1 MNKNKKLLVLLLA
14 PVLALSL
21 AACNN
26 NNNTSSTTS
35 SSTSTSSSTNT
46 SSTTTPS
53 STTTISSSTSTS
65 TTTPDS
71 SSSSSTTQGN
81 LLDEITGTADERYAT
96 YKATANGAV
105 ATAYAE
111 LVAVETFTPNNNS
124 NLYFMDGTHAIK
136 AINVNDYSV
145 VQQLEVGKVYKVV
158 GVYDQAKNRLNGK
171 NQAVTFELVEGGE
184 TKVQA
189 VKTNLDLAAATT
201 DNVDTVAYSTTGVV
215 TDVINGT
222 TKSIKVEI
230 AGKTYTVQ
238 TRGAN
243 ADAVNE
249 VLMSASNNQKVN
261 IKSAVVYNVDT
272 LNVLNAADIEF
283 TTPDT
288 PDVPDVPT
296 KYKGTIGAATQDGL
310 TVGSVSA
317 EKTLTYT
324 VEGDKVTVGGTDE
337 LIAYVK
343 ADEATGV
350 TAGNYIG
357 VKITAPADLDA
368 SLNPIVV
375 FNSQQL
381 TWTDIAS
388 EGSAELKFEVTSITS
403 TYTISVY
410 WEGSLEKAAQVFT
423 VEFATGTALQEKE
436 ITIVDST
443 ISELL
448 KKDGSKMWTDREQL
462 YRVEAVVSE
471 ITNTTMGNGKV
482 MDPATGEEITLYGLC
497 DSVEVFD
504 NATLKFSNN
513 KTFSS
518 LNLVKG
524 DKVTL
529 VVQYLVYG
537 YSAPYTQEVQGYL
550 EEKVAGVNDVKYTV
564 AVTADAEKGTVE
576 LDKTQ
581 VALGETAVA
590 TVTAKEG
597 WAAAKVEFNGVKLT
611 PNAEGKY
618 EFTGAIYT
626 NSLVVEFAEDL
637 QYDITINTPENG
649 TAELSATKAKI
660 GTEITITVSPA
671 EGYKVDYVKVNGERI
686 RAVDGAYKFI
696 LSGTTSVEVAF
707 MDANTLRSSAYVIC
721 ADKYSNVSGPF
732 PSSISSL
739 LKSGEDIVTSVS
751 ATGSVAYKSGDAL
764 KFGSGSKPNTTFVI
778 NLSQK
783 VTSIIIRAT
792 AWKGSTSTLTIDG
805 SVESSV
811 TTSQGTGDSSGY
823 ADYTFTFAEGVDTI
837 TVSAAGRYLIS
848 GLTFLYALNHQAI
861 NKN

>member
-53 STTTISSSTSTS
+53 STTTISSSTNTS

-238 TRGAN
+238 ARGAN

-261 IKSAVVYNVDT
+261 IKSAVVYKVDT

-337 LIAYVK
+337 LVAYVK

-497 DSVEVFD
+497 DSVKVFD

-626 NSLVVEFAEDL
+626 NSLVVEFAEEIP
-637 QYDITINTPENG
+637 YDITINTPKNG

-686 RAVDGAYKFI
+686 RAVDGAYKFR
-696 LSGTTSVEVAF
+696 LNGTTSVEVAF

-732 PSSISSL
+732 PSSISEL
-739 LKSGEDIVTSVS
+739 LDSGEDIVTSVS

-764 KFGSGSKPNTTFVI
+764 KFGSSSKPNTTFVI

-792 AWKGSTSTLTIDG
+792 AWKGSTSILTIDG

-848 GLTFLYALNHQAI
+848 GLTFLYA
-861 NKN
+861 

>member
-71 SSSSSTTQGN
+71 SSSSSTTQDN

-124 NLYFMDGTHAIK
+124 NLYLMDGTHAIK
-136 AINVNDYSV
+136 AINVNDYNV

-261 IKSAVVYNVDT
+261 IKSAVVYKVDT

-337 LIAYVK
+337 LVAYVK

-423 VEFATGTALQEKE
+423 VEFATGTALQEKQ

-597 WAAAKVEFNGVKLT
+597 WAADKVEFNGVKLT

-618 EFTGAIYT
+618 EFTGAIYI

-721 ADKYSNVSGPF
+721 ADKYSDVNGLF

-751 ATGSVAYKSGDAL
+751 ATGFVAYKSGDAL
-764 KFGSGSKPNTTFVI
+764 KFGSGNKPNTTFVI

-848 GLTFLYALNHQAI
+848 GLTFLYA
-861 NKN
+861 

>member
-1 MNKNKKLLVLLLA
+1 MNKNKKLLVLFLA

-448 KKDGSKMWTDREQL
+448 KKDGSKMWTDR
-462 YRVEAVVSE
+462 
-471 ITNTTMGNGKV
+471 
-482 MDPATGEEITLYGLC
+482 
-497 DSVEVFD
+497 
-504 NATLKFSNN
+504 
-513 KTFSS
+513 
-518 LNLVKG
+518 
-524 DKVTL
+524 
-529 VVQYLVYG
+529 
-537 YSAPYTQEVQGYL
+537 
-550 EEKVAGVNDVKYTV
+550 
-564 AVTADAEKGTVE
+564 
-576 LDKTQ
+576 
-581 VALGETAVA
+581 
-590 TVTAKEG
+590 
-597 WAAAKVEFNGVKLT
+597 
-611 PNAEGKY
+611 
-618 EFTGAIYT
+618 
-626 NSLVVEFAEDL
+626 
-637 QYDITINTPENG
+637 
-649 TAELSATKAKI
+649 
-660 GTEITITVSPA
+660 
-671 EGYKVDYVKVNGERI
+671 
-686 RAVDGAYKFI
+686 
-696 LSGTTSVEVAF
+696 
-707 MDANTLRSSAYVIC
+707 
-721 ADKYSNVSGPF
+721 
-732 PSSISSL
+732 
-739 LKSGEDIVTSVS
+739 
-751 ATGSVAYKSGDAL
+751 
-764 KFGSGSKPNTTFVI
+764 
-778 NLSQK
+778 
-783 VTSIIIRAT
+783 
-792 AWKGSTSTLTIDG
+792 
-805 SVESSV
+805 
-811 TTSQGTGDSSGY
+811 
-823 ADYTFTFAEGVDTI
+823 
-837 TVSAAGRYLIS
+837 
-848 GLTFLYALNHQAI
+848 
-861 NKN
+861 

>member
-1 MNKNKKLLVLLLA
+1 MPEDLTQMNKNKKLLVLLLA

-53 STTTISSSTSTS
+53 STTTISSSTNTS

-111 LVAVETFTPNNNS
+111 LVAVETLTPNNNS

-222 TKSIKVEI
+222 TKSVKVKI
-230 AGKTYTVQ
+230 AEKTYTVQ
-238 TRGAN
+238 ARGAN

-296 KYKGTIGAATQDGL
+296 EYKGTIGAATQDGL

-337 LIAYVK
+337 LVAYVK

-388 EGSAELKFEVTSITS
+388 EGSAELKFAVTSITS

-497 DSVEVFD
+497 DSVEV
-504 NATLKFSNN
+504 ATLKFSNN

-590 TVTAKEG
+590 TITAKEG

-671 EGYKVDYVKVNGERI
+671 EGYKVDYVKVNGESI
-686 RAVDGAYKFI
+686 KPNESGTYVFT

-721 ADKYSNVSGPF
+721 ADKY
-732 PSSISSL
+732 ISSFSGTAPSTL
-739 LKSGEDIVTSVS
+739 TSFLKKGDEDIVTGVTVTSNVSWSDGNPLKCGTSKAKTSTITLTLSV
-751 ATGSVAYKSGDAL
+751 
-764 KFGSGSKPNTTFVI
+764 N
-778 NLSQK
+778 
-783 VTSIIIRAT
+783 VTSITIRAT
-792 AWKGSTSTLTIDG
+792 SWNKIETTLSIDG
-805 SVESSV
+805 SVESSI
-811 TTSQGTGDSSGY
+811 TMGTGTSTGAYEDV
-823 ADYTFTFAEGVDTI
+823 TFTFAEGVNTI
-837 TVSAAGRYLIS
+837 TINSGERCEIAGF
-848 GLTFLYALNHQAI
+848 TFLYA
-861 NKN
+861 

>member
-111 LVAVETFTPNNNS
+111 LVAVETFPQNNNRS
-124 NLYFMDGTHAIK
+124 NLYLMDGTHAIK
-136 AINVNDYSV
+136 AVNVNDQTV

-158 GVYDQAKNRLNGK
+158 GVYDQARNRLDGK

-261 IKSAVVYNVDT
+261 IKSAIVYNVDT

-296 KYKGTIGAATQDGL
+296 EYKGTIGAATQDGL
-310 TVGSVSA
+310 TVGSVNA

-337 LIAYVK
+337 LVAYVK

-448 KKDGSKMWTDREQL
+448 KKDGSKKWEDNEQL
-462 YRVEAVVSE
+462 YRIEAVISE
-471 ITNTTMGNGKV
+471 ITNTKMGNGKV

-513 KTFSS
+513 NTFSS

-529 VVQYLVYG
+529 VVKYLVFG

-618 EFTGAIYT
+618 EFTGAMFA

-671 EGYKVDYVKVNGERI
+671 EGYEIDYVKVNGESI
-686 RAVDGAYKFI
+686 RAVDGAYKFT

-707 MDANTLRSSAYVIC
+707 KLYVEVNNETYTWDKAFGVDSGTNDRLLTMLGCKVLWKQNSSTSKINLESNEQRIYVQHSLTFTANEGKSITKIVLHATSENFVLTMNSSAVGN
-721 ADKYSNVSGPF
+721 D
-732 PSSISSL
+732 
-739 LKSGEDIVTSVS
+739 
-751 ATGSVAYKSGDAL
+751 
-764 KFGSGSKPNTTFVI
+764 
-778 NLSQK
+778 
-783 VTSIIIRAT
+783 
-792 AWKGSTSTLTIDG
+792 GSTKATVTEKLDSSALTITYEIADG
-805 SVESSV
+805 ASSV
-811 TTSQGTGDSSGY
+811 TLVSSKQVRISSFEVFY
-823 ADYTFTFAEGVDTI
+823 A
-837 TVSAAGRYLIS
+837 
-848 GLTFLYALNHQAI
+848 
-861 NKN
+861 

>member
-96 YKATANGAV
+96 YKATADGAV

-124 NLYFMDGTHAIK
+124 NLYLMDGTHAIK
-136 AINVNDYSV
+136 AINVNDYNV

-189 VKTNLDLAAATT
+189 VKTNLDLAATTT

-238 TRGAN
+238 ARGAN

-261 IKSAVVYNVDT
+261 IKSAVVYKVDT

-337 LIAYVK
+337 LVAYVK

-626 NSLVVEFAEDL
+626 NSLVVEFAENL

-732 PSSISSL
+732 PSSISEL
-739 LKSGEDIVTSVS
+739 LDSGEDIVTSVS

-764 KFGSGSKPNTTFVI
+764 KFGSSSNPNTTFVI

-811 TTSQGTGDSSGY
+811 TTSQGTGDASGY

-848 GLTFLYALNHQAI
+848 GLTFLYA
-861 NKN
+861 

>member
-71 SSSSSTTQGN
+71 SSSSLPEGN

-136 AINVNDYSV
+136 AINVNDYNV

-337 LIAYVK
+337 LVAYVK

-848 GLTFLYALNHQAI
+848 GLTFLYA
-861 NKN
+861 

>member
-26 NNNTSSTTS
+26 NNDTSSTTS

-46 SSTTTPS
+46 SSTTTTPS

-96 YKATANGAV
+96 YKATADGAV

-124 NLYFMDGTHAIK
+124 NLYLMDGTHAIK
-136 AINVNDYSV
+136 AINVNDYNV

-171 NQAVTFELVEGGE
+171 SQAVTFELVEGGE

-243 ADAVNE
+243 TDAVNE

-296 KYKGTIGAATQDGL
+296 EYKGTIGAATQDGL

-337 LIAYVK
+337 LVAYVE

-388 EGSAELKFEVTSITS
+388 EGSAELKFAVTSITS

-448 KKDGSKMWTDREQL
+448 KKDSSKMWTDTEQL
-462 YRVEAVVSE
+462 YRVEAIISD
-471 ITNTTMGNGKV
+471 ITNTTFGNGKV

-497 DSVEVFD
+497 DSIETFD

-529 VVQYLVYG
+529 VVQYLVFG

-597 WAAAKVEFNGVKLT
+597 YAVAKVEFNGVTLT

-618 EFTGAIYT
+618 EITGAIYT

-671 EGYKVDYVKVNGERI
+671 EGYEIDYVKVNGESI
-686 RAVDGAYKFI
+686 RAVDGAYKFR
-696 LSGTTSVEVAF
+696 LNGTTSVEVAF
-707 MDANTLRSSAYVIC
+707 KLYVEVNNETYTWDKVFGVDSGTSDRLLTMLGCKVLWKQNSSTSKINLDSDEQRIYVQHSLTFTANEGKSITKIVLHATEKKYVLTMNSSAVGN
-721 ADKYSNVSGPF
+721 D
-732 PSSISSL
+732 
-739 LKSGEDIVTSVS
+739 
-751 ATGSVAYKSGDAL
+751 
-764 KFGSGSKPNTTFVI
+764 
-778 NLSQK
+778 
-783 VTSIIIRAT
+783 
-792 AWKGSTSTLTIDG
+792 GSTKATVTEKLDSSALTITYEIADG
-805 SVESSV
+805 ASSV
-811 TTSQGTGDSSGY
+811 TLVSSKQVRISSFEVFY
-823 ADYTFTFAEGVDTI
+823 A
-837 TVSAAGRYLIS
+837 
-848 GLTFLYALNHQAI
+848 
-861 NKN
+861 

>member
-136 AINVNDYSV
+136 AINVNDYNV

-171 NQAVTFELVEGGE
+171 DQAVTFELVEGGE

-261 IKSAVVYNVDT
+261 IKSAVVYKVDT

-337 LIAYVK
+337 LVAYVK

-696 LSGTTSVEVAF
+696 LSGTTSVQVAF

-848 GLTFLYALNHQAI
+848 GLTFLYA
-861 NKN
+861 

>member
-65 TTTPDS
+65 TTTPYS

-136 AINVNDYSV
+136 AINVNDYNV

-238 TRGAN
+238 TIGAN

-423 VEFATGTALQEKE
+423 VQFATGTALQEKE

-764 KFGSGSKPNTTFVI
+764 KFGSSSKPNTTFVI

-848 GLTFLYALNHQAI
+848 GLTFLYA
-861 NKN
+861 

>member
-111 LVAVETFTPNNNS
+111 LVAVETFPQNNNS
-124 NLYFMDGTHAIK
+124 SNLYLMDGTHAIK
-136 AINVNDYSV
+136 AINVSDYNV

-261 IKSAVVYNVDT
+261 IKSAVVYKVDT

-337 LIAYVK
+337 LVAYVK

-423 VEFATGTALQEKE
+423 VEFATGAALQEKE

-448 KKDGSKMWTDREQL
+448 KKDGSKMWTDGEQL

-497 DSVEVFD
+497 NSVEVFD
-504 NATLKFSNN
+504 NATLNFSNN

-597 WAAAKVEFNGVKLT
+597 WEAAKVEFNGVKLT

-848 GLTFLYALNHQAI
+848 GLTFLYA
-861 NKN
+861 

>member
-35 SSTSTSSSTNT
+35 SSTSTSSSINT

-792 AWKGSTSTLTIDG
+792 AWKDSTSTLTIDG

-848 GLTFLYALNHQAI
+848 GLTFLYA
-861 NKN
+861 

>member
-65 TTTPDS
+65 TTTPYS

-111 LVAVETFTPNNNS
+111 LVAVETLTPNNNS

-136 AINVNDYSV
+136 AINVNDYNV

-238 TRGAN
+238 TIGAN

-423 VEFATGTALQEKE
+423 VQFATGTALQEKE

-764 KFGSGSKPNTTFVI
+764 KFGSSSKPNTTFVI

-848 GLTFLYALNHQAI
+848 GLTFLYA
-861 NKN
+861 

>member
-65 TTTPDS
+65 TTTPD
-71 SSSSSTTQGN
+71 
-81 LLDEITGTADERYAT
+81 
-96 YKATANGAV
+96 
-105 ATAYAE
+105 
-111 LVAVETFTPNNNS
+111 
-124 NLYFMDGTHAIK
+124 
-136 AINVNDYSV
+136 
-145 VQQLEVGKVYKVV
+145 
-158 GVYDQAKNRLNGK
+158 
-171 NQAVTFELVEGGE
+171 
-184 TKVQA
+184 
-189 VKTNLDLAAATT
+189 
-201 DNVDTVAYSTTGVV
+201 
-215 TDVINGT
+215 
-222 TKSIKVEI
+222 
-230 AGKTYTVQ
+230 
-238 TRGAN
+238 
-243 ADAVNE
+243 
-249 VLMSASNNQKVN
+249 
-261 IKSAVVYNVDT
+261 
-272 LNVLNAADIEF
+272 
-283 TTPDT
+283 T

-296 KYKGTIGAATQDGL
+296 EYKGTIGAATQDGL

-337 LIAYVK
+337 LVAYVE

-388 EGSAELKFEVTSITS
+388 EGSAELKFAVTSITS

-448 KKDGSKMWTDREQL
+448 KKDGSKKWEDNEQL
-462 YRVEAVVSE
+462 YRIEAVISE
-471 ITNTTMGNGKV
+471 ITSTTMGNGKV

-529 VVQYLVYG
+529 VVKYLVYG

-671 EGYKVDYVKVNGERI
+671 EGYEIDYVKVNGESI
-686 RAVDGAYKFI
+686 RAVDGAYKFT

-707 MDANTLRSSAYVIC
+707 KLYVEVNNETYTWDKVFGVDSGTSDKLLTMLGCKVLWKQNSSNNKINLESNEQRIYVQHSLTFTANEGKSITKIVLHATEKNYVLTMNSSAVGN
-721 ADKYSNVSGPF
+721 D
-732 PSSISSL
+732 
-739 LKSGEDIVTSVS
+739 
-751 ATGSVAYKSGDAL
+751 
-764 KFGSGSKPNTTFVI
+764 
-778 NLSQK
+778 
-783 VTSIIIRAT
+783 
-792 AWKGSTSTLTIDG
+792 GSTKATVTEKLDSSALTITYEIADG
-805 SVESSV
+805 ASSV
-811 TTSQGTGDSSGY
+811 TLVSSKQVRISSFEVFY
-823 ADYTFTFAEGVDTI
+823 A
-837 TVSAAGRYLIS
+837 
-848 GLTFLYALNHQAI
+848 
-861 NKN
+861 

>member
-124 NLYFMDGTHAIK
+124 NLYLMDGTHAIK
-136 AINVNDYSV
+136 AINVNDYNV

-283 TTPDT
+283 TTPD
-288 PDVPDVPT
+288 VPT
-296 KYKGTIGAATQDGL
+296 EYKGTIGAATQDGL

-324 VEGDKVTVGGTDE
+324 VDGDKVTVGGTDE
-337 LIAYVK
+337 LVAYVE

-388 EGSAELKFEVTSITS
+388 EGSAELKFAVTSITS

-471 ITNTTMGNGKV
+471 ITNTTMGYGKV

-671 EGYKVDYVKVNGERI
+671 EGYKVDYVKVNGESI
-686 RAVDGAYKFI
+686 KPNESGAYVFT

-707 MDANTLRSSAYVIC
+707 MDANTLKSSAYVIC
-721 ADKYSNVSGPF
+721 ADKYNSNIIGAF

-739 LKSGEDIVTSVS
+739 LSSGEDIVTSVS
-751 ATGSVAYKSGDAL
+751 ATGSVAYKSGEAL
-764 KFGSGSKPNTTFVI
+764 KFGSGKNPNTTFVI

-783 VTSIIIRAT
+783 VTSITIRAT
-792 AWKGSTSTLTIDG
+792 AWAGSTSTLTIDG

-811 TTSQGTGDSSGY
+811 TTSQGTGDASGY

-837 TVSAAGRYLIS
+837 TVSAEGRYLIS
-848 GLTFLYALNHQAI
+848 GLTFLYA
-861 NKN
+861 

>member
-764 KFGSGSKPNTTFVI
+764 KFGSNSKPNTTFVI

-848 GLTFLYALNHQAI
+848 GLTFLYA
-861 NKN
+861 

>member
-124 NLYFMDGTHAIK
+124 NLYLMDGTHAIK
-136 AINVNDYSV
+136 AINVNDYNV

-158 GVYDQAKNRLNGK
+158 GVYDQAKNRLDGK

-296 KYKGTIGAATQDGL
+296 EYKGTIGAATQDGL

-337 LIAYVK
+337 LVAYVE

-448 KKDGSKMWTDREQL
+448 KKDGSKKWEDNEQL
-462 YRVEAVVSE
+462 YRIEAVISE
-471 ITNTTMGNGKV
+471 ITSTTMGNGKV

-529 VVQYLVYG
+529 VVKYLVYG

-597 WAAAKVEFNGVKLT
+597 WAASKVEFNGVKLT

-626 NSLVVEFAEDL
+626 NSLVVEFAEDI
-637 QYDITINTPENG
+637 QYDITINTPEKG

-671 EGYKVDYVKVNGERI
+671 EGYEIDYVKVNGESI
-686 RAVDGAYKFI
+686 RAVDGAYKFR
-696 LSGTTSVEVAF
+696 LNGTTSVEVAF
-707 MDANTLRSSAYVIC
+707 KLYVEVNNETYTWDKVFGVDSGTSDRLLTMLGCKVLWKQNSSTNKIKLDSDEQRIYVQHSLTFTANERKSITKIVLHATTEKFVLTMNSSAVGN
-721 ADKYSNVSGPF
+721 D
-732 PSSISSL
+732 
-739 LKSGEDIVTSVS
+739 
-751 ATGSVAYKSGDAL
+751 
-764 KFGSGSKPNTTFVI
+764 
-778 NLSQK
+778 
-783 VTSIIIRAT
+783 
-792 AWKGSTSTLTIDG
+792 GSTKATVTEKLDSSALTITYEIADG
-805 SVESSV
+805 ASSV
-811 TTSQGTGDSSGY
+811 TLVSSKQVRISSFEVFY
-823 ADYTFTFAEGVDTI
+823 A
-837 TVSAAGRYLIS
+837 
-848 GLTFLYALNHQAI
+848 
-861 NKN
+861 

>member
-136 AINVNDYSV
+136 AINVNDYNV

-296 KYKGTIGAATQDGL
+296 EYKGTIGAATQDGL

-337 LIAYVK
+337 LVAYVE

-497 DSVEVFD
+497 NSVEVFD

-660 GTEITITVSPA
+660 GTEITVTVSPA

-848 GLTFLYALNHQAI
+848 GLTFLYA
-861 NKN
+861 

>member
-124 NLYFMDGTHAIK
+124 NLYLMDGTHAIK
-136 AINVNDYSV
+136 AINVNDYNV

-337 LIAYVK
+337 LVAYVK

-626 NSLVVEFAEDL
+626 NSLVVEFAQDL

-739 LKSGEDIVTSVS
+739 LNSGEDIVTSVS

-848 GLTFLYALNHQAI
+848 GLTFLYA
-861 NKN
+861 

>member
-626 NSLVVEFAEDL
+626 NSLVVEFAEDFK
-637 QYDITINTPENG
+637 YDITINTPENG

-848 GLTFLYALNHQAI
+848 GLTFLYA
-861 NKN
+861 

>member
-124 NLYFMDGTHAIK
+124 NLYLMDGTHAIK

-337 LIAYVK
+337 LVAYVK

-660 GTEITITVSPA
+660 GTEITVTVSPA

-732 PSSISSL
+732 PSSISEL
-739 LKSGEDIVTSVS
+739 LDSGEDIVTSVS

-848 GLTFLYALNHQAI
+848 GLTFLYA
-861 NKN
+861 

>member
-124 NLYFMDGTHAIK
+124 NLYLMDGTHAIK
-136 AINVNDYSV
+136 AINVNDYNV

-261 IKSAVVYNVDT
+261 IKSAIVYNVDT

-296 KYKGTIGAATQDGL
+296 EYKGTIGAATQDGL

-337 LIAYVK
+337 LVAYVK

-497 DSVEVFD
+497 NSVEVFD

-671 EGYKVDYVKVNGERI
+671 EGYKVDHVKVNGERI

-732 PSSISSL
+732 PSSISEL
-739 LKSGEDIVTSVS
+739 LDSGEDIVTSVS

-848 GLTFLYALNHQAI
+848 GLTFLYA
-861 NKN
+861 

>member
-136 AINVNDYSV
+136 AINVNDYNV

-296 KYKGTIGAATQDGL
+296 EYKGTIGAATQDGL

-337 LIAYVK
+337 LVAYVE

-497 DSVEVFD
+497 NSVEVFD

-660 GTEITITVSPA
+660 GTEITVTVSPA

-764 KFGSGSKPNTTFVI
+764 KFGSDSKPNTTFVI

-848 GLTFLYALNHQAI
+848 GLTFLYA
-861 NKN
+861 

>member
-26 NNNTSSTTS
+26 NNDTSSTTS

-46 SSTTTPS
+46 SSTTTTPS

-96 YKATANGAV
+96 YKATADGAV

-124 NLYFMDGTHAIK
+124 NLYLMDGTHAIK
-136 AINVNDYSV
+136 AINVNDYNV

-171 NQAVTFELVEGGE
+171 SQAVTFELVEGGE

-296 KYKGTIGAATQDGL
+296 EYKGTIGAATQDGL

-337 LIAYVK
+337 LVAYVE

-388 EGSAELKFEVTSITS
+388 EGSAELKFAVTSITS

-448 KKDGSKMWTDREQL
+448 KKDSSKMWTDTEQL
-462 YRVEAVVSE
+462 YRVEAIISD
-471 ITNTTMGNGKV
+471 ITNTTFGNGKV

-497 DSVEVFD
+497 DSIETFD

-524 DKVTL
+524 DKVTI

-597 WAAAKVEFNGVKLT
+597 YAAAKVEFNGVTLT

-671 EGYKVDYVKVNGERI
+671 EGYEIDYVKVNGESI
-686 RAVDGAYKFI
+686 RAVDGAYKFT
-696 LSGTTSVEVAF
+696 LNGTTSVEVAF
-707 MDANTLRSSAYVIC
+707 RDANTQKSSVYVIC
-721 ADKYSNVSGPF
+721 ADKYNPNIRGAF

-739 LKSGEDIVTSVS
+739 LNSGEDIVTSVS
-751 ATGSVAYKSGDAL
+751 ATGSVDYKSGEAL

-783 VTSIIIRAT
+783 VTSITIRAT

-811 TTSQGTGDSSGY
+811 TTSQGTGDASGY

-848 GLTFLYALNHQAI
+848 GLTFLYA
-861 NKN
+861 

>member
-65 TTTPDS
+65 TTTPNS

-96 YKATANGAV
+96 YKATADGAV

-124 NLYFMDGTHAIK
+124 NLYLMDGTHAIK
-136 AINVNDYSV
+136 AINVNDYNV

-261 IKSAVVYNVDT
+261 IKSAVVYKVDT

-337 LIAYVK
+337 LVAYVK

-732 PSSISSL
+732 PSSISEL
-739 LKSGEDIVTSVS
+739 LDSGEDIVTSVS

-764 KFGSGSKPNTTFVI
+764 KFGSSSKPNTTFVI

-811 TTSQGTGDSSGY
+811 TTSQGTGDASGY
-823 ADYTFTFAEGVDTI
+823 ADYTFKFAEGVDTI

-848 GLTFLYALNHQAI
+848 GLTFLYA
-861 NKN
+861 

>member
-337 LIAYVK
+337 LVAYVK

-848 GLTFLYALNHQAI
+848 GLTFLYA
-861 NKN
+861 

>member
-46 SSTTTPS
+46 SSTTTTPS

-124 NLYFMDGTHAIK
+124 NLYLMDGTHAIK
-136 AINVNDYSV
+136 AINVNDYNV

-171 NQAVTFELVEGGE
+171 SQAVTFELVEGGE

-296 KYKGTIGAATQDGL
+296 EYKGTIGAATQDGL

-337 LIAYVK
+337 LVAYVE

-388 EGSAELKFEVTSITS
+388 EGSAELKFAVTSITS

-448 KKDGSKMWTDREQL
+448 KKDSSKMWTDTEQL
-462 YRVEAVVSE
+462 YRVEAIISD
-471 ITNTTMGNGKV
+471 ITNTTFGNGKV

-497 DSVEVFD
+497 DSIETFD

-529 VVQYLVYG
+529 VVQYLVFG

-597 WAAAKVEFNGVKLT
+597 YAVAKVEFNGVTLT

-618 EFTGAIYT
+618 EITGAIYT

-671 EGYKVDYVKVNGERI
+671 EGYEIDYVKVNGESI
-686 RAVDGAYKFI
+686 RAVDGAYKFR
-696 LSGTTSVEVAF
+696 LNGTTSVEVAF
-707 MDANTLRSSAYVIC
+707 KLYVEVNNETYTWDKVFGVDSGTSDRLLTMLGCKVLWKQNSSTSKINLDSDEQRIYVQHSLTFTANEGKSITKIVLHATEKKYVLTMNSSAVGN
-721 ADKYSNVSGPF
+721 D
-732 PSSISSL
+732 
-739 LKSGEDIVTSVS
+739 
-751 ATGSVAYKSGDAL
+751 
-764 KFGSGSKPNTTFVI
+764 
-778 NLSQK
+778 
-783 VTSIIIRAT
+783 
-792 AWKGSTSTLTIDG
+792 GSTKATVTEKLDSSALTITYEIADG
-805 SVESSV
+805 ASSV
-811 TTSQGTGDSSGY
+811 TLVSSKQVRISSFEVFY
-823 ADYTFTFAEGVDTI
+823 A
-837 TVSAAGRYLIS
+837 
-848 GLTFLYALNHQAI
+848 
-861 NKN
+861 

>member
-357 VKITAPADLDA
+357 VMITAPADLDA

-513 KTFSS
+513 NTFSS

-764 KFGSGSKPNTTFVI
+764 KFGSSSKPNTTFVI

-792 AWKGSTSTLTIDG
+792 AWKSSTSTLTIDG

-848 GLTFLYALNHQAI
+848 GLTFLYA
-861 NKN
+861 

>member
-171 NQAVTFELVEGGE
+171 DQAVTFELVEGGE

-261 IKSAVVYNVDT
+261 IKSAVVYKVDT

-337 LIAYVK
+337 LVAYVK

-497 DSVEVFD
+497 NSVEVFD

-660 GTEITITVSPA
+660 GTEITITVSPT

-739 LKSGEDIVTSVS
+739 LDSGEDIVTSVS

-764 KFGSGSKPNTTFVI
+764 KFGSGSNPNTTFVI

-792 AWKGSTSTLTIDG
+792 AWKDSTSTLTIDG

-811 TTSQGTGDSSGY
+811 TTSQGTGDASGY

-837 TVSAAGRYLIS
+837 TVSAAGRYLVS
-848 GLTFLYALNHQAI
+848 GLTFLYA
-861 NKN
+861 

>member
-261 IKSAVVYNVDT
+261 IKSAIVYNVDT

-296 KYKGTIGAATQDGL
+296 EYKGTIGAATQDGL

-337 LIAYVK
+337 LVAYVK

-848 GLTFLYALNHQAI
+848 GLTFLYA
-861 NKN
+861 

>member
-124 NLYFMDGTHAIK
+124 NLYLMDGTHAIK

-337 LIAYVK
+337 LVAYVK

-764 KFGSGSKPNTTFVI
+764 KFGSSSKPNTTFVI

-848 GLTFLYALNHQAI
+848 GLTFLYA
-861 NKN
+861 

>member
-111 LVAVETFTPNNNS
+111 LVAVETFPQNNNS
-124 NLYFMDGTHAIK
+124 SNLYLMDGTHAIK
-136 AINVNDYSV
+136 AINVSDYNV

-261 IKSAVVYNVDT
+261 IKSAVVYKVDT

-337 LIAYVK
+337 LVAYVK

-497 DSVEVFD
+497 NSVEVFD

-848 GLTFLYALNHQAI
+848 GLTFLYA
-861 NKN
+861 

>member
-26 NNNTSSTTS
+26 NNNTSSTTSS

-96 YKATANGAV
+96 YKATADGAV
-105 ATAYAE
+105 ATVYAE
-111 LVAVETFTPNNNS
+111 LVAVETFTPKNNS
-124 NLYFMDGTHAIK
+124 NLYLMDGTHAIK
-136 AINVNDYSV
+136 AINVNDYNV

-158 GVYDQAKNRLNGK
+158 GVYDQAKNGLNGK

-184 TKVQA
+184 TKVKA

-201 DNVDTVAYSTTGVV
+201 ENVNTVAYSTTGVV
-215 TDVINGT
+215 KDVINGT

-230 AGKTYTVQ
+230 AGTTYTVQ
-238 TRGAN
+238 ARSSSTT

-261 IKSAVVYNVDT
+261 IKSAVVRDVTT
-272 LNVLNAADIEF
+272 LYVLNAADIEF

-337 LIAYVK
+337 LVAYVK

-462 YRVEAVVSE
+462 YRVEAVISE

-482 MDPATGEEITLYGLC
+482 MDPATGEEITLYGIC

-721 ADKYSNVSGPF
+721 ADKYSNVSGQF
-732 PSSISSL
+732 PSSISEL
-739 LKSGEDIVTSVS
+739 LDSGEDIVTSVS
-751 ATGSVAYKSGDAL
+751 ATGYVAYKSGDAL

-848 GLTFLYALNHQAI
+848 GLTFLYA
-861 NKN
+861 

>member
-96 YKATANGAV
+96 YKASANGAV

-124 NLYFMDGTHAIK
+124 NLYLMDGTHAIK
-136 AINVNDYSV
+136 AINVNDYNV

-337 LIAYVK
+337 LVAYVK

-848 GLTFLYALNHQAI
+848 GLTFLYA
-861 NKN
+861 

>member
-46 SSTTTPS
+46 SSTTS

-96 YKATANGAV
+96 YKASANGAV

-136 AINVNDYSV
+136 AINVNDYNV

-261 IKSAVVYNVDT
+261 IKSAVVYNFDT

-337 LIAYVK
+337 LVAYVK

-482 MDPATGEEITLYGLC
+482 MDPVTGEEITLYGLC

-751 ATGSVAYKSGDAL
+751 ATGSVNYKSGDAL

-792 AWKGSTSTLTIDG
+792 AWKDSTSTLTIDG

-848 GLTFLYALNHQAI
+848 GLTFLYA
-861 NKN
+861 

>member
-375 FNSQQL
+375 FNTKQL

-482 MDPATGEEITLYGLC
+482 MDPGTGEEITLYGLC

-848 GLTFLYALNHQAI
+848 GLTFLYA
-861 NKN
+861 

>member
-46 SSTTTPS
+46 SSTTTTPS

-96 YKATANGAV
+96 YKATADGAV

-111 LVAVETFTPNNNS
+111 LVAVETFPQNNNS
-124 NLYFMDGTHAIK
+124 SNLYLMDGTHAIK
-136 AINVNDYSV
+136 AINVSDYNV

-171 NQAVTFELVEGGE
+171 SQAVTFELVEGGE

-243 ADAVNE
+243 TDAVNE

-296 KYKGTIGAATQDGL
+296 EYKGTIGAATQDGL

-337 LIAYVK
+337 LVAYVE
-343 ADEATGV
+343 ADEVTGV

-388 EGSAELKFEVTSITS
+388 EGSAELKFAVTSITS

-448 KKDGSKMWTDREQL
+448 KKDSSKKWTDTEQL
-462 YRVEAVVSE
+462 YRVEAIISD
-471 ITNTTMGNGKV
+471 ITNTTFGNGKV

-497 DSVEVFD
+497 DSIETFD

-529 VVQYLVYG
+529 VVQYLVFG

-597 WAAAKVEFNGVKLT
+597 YAVAKVEFNGVTLT

-618 EFTGAIYT
+618 EITGAIYT

-671 EGYKVDYVKVNGERI
+671 EGYEIDYVKVNGESI
-686 RAVDGAYKFI
+686 RAVDGAYKFR
-696 LSGTTSVEVAF
+696 LNGTTSVEVAF
-707 MDANTLRSSAYVIC
+707 KLYVEVNNETYTWDKVFGVDSGTSDRLLTMLGCKVLWKQNSSNSKINLDSDEQRIYVQHSLTFTANEGKSITKIVLHATEKKYVLTMNSSAVGN
-721 ADKYSNVSGPF
+721 D
-732 PSSISSL
+732 
-739 LKSGEDIVTSVS
+739 
-751 ATGSVAYKSGDAL
+751 
-764 KFGSGSKPNTTFVI
+764 
-778 NLSQK
+778 
-783 VTSIIIRAT
+783 
-792 AWKGSTSTLTIDG
+792 GSTKATVTEKLDSSALTITYEIADG
-805 SVESSV
+805 ASSV
-811 TTSQGTGDSSGY
+811 TLVSSKQVRISSFEVFY
-823 ADYTFTFAEGVDTI
+823 A
-837 TVSAAGRYLIS
+837 
-848 GLTFLYALNHQAI
+848 
-861 NKN
+861 

>member
-124 NLYFMDGTHAIK
+124 NLYLMDGTHAIK
-136 AINVNDYSV
+136 AINVNDYNV

-261 IKSAVVYNVDT
+261 IKSAIVYNVDT

-296 KYKGTIGAATQDGL
+296 EYKGTIGAATQDGL

-337 LIAYVK
+337 LVAYVE

-448 KKDGSKMWTDREQL
+448 KKDGSKKWEDNEQL
-462 YRVEAVVSE
+462 YRIEAVISE

-529 VVQYLVYG
+529 VVKYLVFG

-626 NSLVVEFAEDL
+626 NSLVVEFAEDI
-637 QYDITINTPENG
+637 QYDITINTPEKG

-671 EGYKVDYVKVNGERI
+671 EGYEIDYVKVNGESI
-686 RAVDGAYKFI
+686 RAVDGAYKFR
-696 LSGTTSVEVAF
+696 LNGTTSVEVAF
-707 MDANTLRSSAYVIC
+707 KLYVEVNNETYTWDKVFGVDSGTSDRLLTMLGCKVLWKQNSSTNKIKLDSNEQRIYVQHSLTFTANERKSITKIVLHATTENYVLTMNSSAVGN
-721 ADKYSNVSGPF
+721 D
-732 PSSISSL
+732 
-739 LKSGEDIVTSVS
+739 
-751 ATGSVAYKSGDAL
+751 
-764 KFGSGSKPNTTFVI
+764 
-778 NLSQK
+778 
-783 VTSIIIRAT
+783 
-792 AWKGSTSTLTIDG
+792 GSTKATVTEKLDSSALTITYEIADG
-805 SVESSV
+805 ASSV
-811 TTSQGTGDSSGY
+811 TLVSSKQVRISSFEVFY
-823 ADYTFTFAEGVDTI
+823 A
-837 TVSAAGRYLIS
+837 
-848 GLTFLYALNHQAI
+848 
-861 NKN
+861 

>member
-136 AINVNDYSV
+136 AINVNDYNV

-171 NQAVTFELVEGGE
+171 DQAVTFELVEGGE

-201 DNVDTVAYSTTGVV
+201 ENVDTVAYSTTGVV

-261 IKSAVVYNVDT
+261 IKSAVVYKVDT

-296 KYKGTIGAATQDGL
+296 KYKGTICAATQDGL

-337 LIAYVK
+337 LVAYVK

-848 GLTFLYALNHQAI
+848 GLTFLYA
-861 NKN
+861 

>member
-111 LVAVETFTPNNNS
+111 LVAVETLTPNNNS

-136 AINVNDYSV
+136 AINVNDYNV

-158 GVYDQAKNRLNGK
+158 GVYDQAKNSLNGK
-171 NQAVTFELVEGGE
+171 DQAVTFELVEGGE

-189 VKTNLDLAAATT
+189 VKTNLDLTAATT
-201 DNVDTVAYSTTGVV
+201 ENVDTVAYSTTGVV

-261 IKSAVVYNVDT
+261 IKSAVVYKVDT

-337 LIAYVK
+337 LVAYVK

-637 QYDITINTPENG
+637 QYDITINTPKNG

-848 GLTFLYALNHQAI
+848 GLTFLYA
-861 NKN
+861 